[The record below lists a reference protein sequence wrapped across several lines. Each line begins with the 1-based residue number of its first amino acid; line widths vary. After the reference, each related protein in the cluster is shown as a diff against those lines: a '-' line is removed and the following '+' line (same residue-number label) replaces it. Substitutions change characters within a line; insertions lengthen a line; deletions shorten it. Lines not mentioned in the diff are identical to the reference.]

1 MLKDYRFTVETKRA
15 TRRLVTIESGNK
27 PRIAVA
33 TPPEFRDGI
42 ADVWSPEDMLV
53 AATATC
59 YALTLSAIAERR
71 SIPIW
76 DVSVLGAGHV
86 SRRADHVF
94 GFIVIELAVEVT
106 TEAGR
111 ETDVEQVAE
120 LAEHGCIV
128 NDALKVP
135 VEVELKVRTRQA
147 AAPALA

>member
-76 DVSVLGAGHV
+76 DLSVLGAGHV

-106 TEAGR
+106 TEEGR
-111 ETDVEQVAE
+111 ETDVEEVAE

-135 VEVELKVRTRQA
+135 VEVELKVLTKA
-147 AAPALA
+147 TAPALA